1 MNNCRVLWVIGA
13 IHIDSGLVAM
23 HHMASLEIMSPW
35 ENISEPLQMA
45 LESSVVTVFGSPKDV
60 VGGEAA
66 SDILCCCRNL
76 QDLA

>member
-1 MNNCRVLWVIGA
+1 MNNCPVSWAIGA
-13 IHIDSGLVAM
+13 IHIAGLVAM
-23 HHMASLEIMSPW
+23 HRMASLEIMFPW
-35 ENISEPLQMA
+35 ENISELLQTV
-45 LESSVVTVFGSPKDV
+45 LESSVVTVFGSPKGV

>member
-1 MNNCRVLWVIGA
+1 MNSCPVSWVIGA
-13 IHIDSGLVAM
+13 IHIDSGLDAA

-35 ENISEPLQMA
+35 ENISGPLQTA
-45 LESSVVTVFGSPKDV
+45 LGSSGVTVFGYQKGV